1 MLLPIL
7 LLSAAGFTVLTTEFV
22 IIGLLPAMARDLGVE
37 VAQAGLL
44 VSLFAFTVAATGPFS
59 TALMAALPRKR
70 VFVAALAI
78 FGVANVMAAWAPNI
92 YVMGVARFVP
102 ALALPVFWS
111 LSSDTAISLVG
122 PAKAGRAVSMVA
134 FGIVVATVLGIPI
147 GVLIAD
153 AFGWRAAFMVL
164 AVLAFAKAGLLQ
176 RYMPAVAGST
186 HAGSLAKQLR
196 SLRDPVL
203 VGHVLLSLLVFTGM
217 FTAYTYLADM
227 LERLAG
233 FNGQVVG
240 WSMMAFGA
248 VGLIG
253 NTLGGRMVDRSPIGA
268 TALFSV
274 LMAAALAAVASVM
287 HAPLWLAPVLALWG
301 IAQSALFIVCHARVM
316 KAAPHAAAFAAS
328 LNISGANIGIGV
340 GAALGGRVIATYGL
354 GALGWAAAAVLAL
367 ALLVAAWLTRATR
380 RAMSAHAASAT
391 TAATAKHAAPAEEA
405 CATAGG

>member
-7 LLSAAGFTVLTTEFV
+7 LLSAAGFTILTTEFI
-22 IIGLLPAMARDLGVE
+22 IIGLLPAMARDLGVD

-44 VSLFAFTVAATGPFS
+44 VTLFAFTVAATGPFS
-59 TALMAALPRKR
+59 TALMASLPRKR

-78 FGVANVMAAWAPNI
+78 FGVANAMAAWAPNVL
-92 YVMGVARFVP
+92 VMGVARFVP

-153 AFGWRAAFMVL
+153 AFGWRAAFVVL
-164 AVLAFAKAGLLQ
+164 AVLSFAKAGLLQ
-176 RYMPAVAGST
+176 RYMPSVPSSA
-186 HAGSLAKQLR
+186 HAGSLSTQLR
-196 SLRDPVL
+196 SLRDPLL

-274 LMAAALAAVASVM
+274 LMAAGLMAMVPLVHVPVGLALA
-287 HAPLWLAPVLALWG
+287 LALWG

-340 GAALGGRVIATYGL
+340 GAALGGRIIDTYGL
-354 GALGWAAAAVLAL
+354 GALGWAATAVLAL
-367 ALLVAAWLTRATR
+367 ALVVAAWLMRGTR
-380 RAMSAHAASAT
+380 RAAAARTAPAARMPRTAAS
-391 TAATAKHAAPAEEA
+391 EET
-405 CATAGG
+405 CVGAGD